1 MGGCATK
8 PKVSK
13 DDAAHEAP
21 EPAAEHMEELIMGEK
36 KNDQETK
43 TEAIVEEGKKEETE
57 TETKAAPVV
66 EEGGTES
73 NPPQESQLVVVEE
86 KEATDE
92 IVEQVIKEV
101 KYTYFMFFFF
111 FLVDSDHIFIK
122 TIL

>member
-21 EPAAEHMEELIMGEK
+21 EPAPQHVEELIMEEK

-43 TEAIVEEGKKEETE
+43 TEDIVEEGKKEETE
-57 TETKAAPVV
+57 TETKAALVV
-66 EEGGTES
+66 EEGATES
-73 NPPQESQLVVVEE
+73 NPPQESQMVVVEE

-101 KYTYFMFFFF
+101 KYAYFVLFSFSFFFGG
-111 FLVDSDHIFIK
+111 
-122 TIL
+122 

>member
-13 DDAAHEAP
+13 DDAAHEPP
-21 EPAAEHMEELIMGEK
+21 EPAPEHVEELIVEEK

-43 TEAIVEEGKKEETE
+43 IEAIVEEGKEEEPE

-66 EEGGTES
+66 EERATES
-73 NPPQESQLVVVEE
+73 NPRRESQSVVVEE
-86 KEATDE
+86 KEATYD

-101 KYTYFMFFFF
+101 KYAF
-111 FLVDSDHIFIK
+111 FLWVDSDHIFIK
-122 TIL
+122 IIL

>member
-21 EPAAEHMEELIMGEK
+21 EPAAEHMEEQIIGEK

-43 TEAIVEEGKKEETE
+43 TEAIVEDGKKEETE
-57 TETKAAPVV
+57 TETKAAP
-66 EEGGTES
+66 GGTES

-101 KYTYFMFFFF
+101 KYAYFVLFFFF
-111 FLVDSDHIFIK
+111 RWIAIFIK